1 MFRDHYIGGIVSYT
15 VFFGVSMAVTQSG
28 KFILEKPLDWNPI
41 VPVKLT
47 EIAICFAIAILASI
61 WPDVDI
67 KSTSQVIFYRLFAV
81 VNIVL
86 IFLKMYVYSAFFGFF
101 AMLPMLGKHRGWT
114 HSRITMLLL
123 PAILTIAPYYLQNNT
138 FKLTDLLII
147 ENLSQLKMILPFY
160 TAGLIGYAT
169 HLQIDGI
176 LLQFG
181 RRRRKKA

>member
-67 KSTSQVIFYRLFAV
+67 KSTSQVIFYRLFVV

-86 IFLKMYVYSAFFGFF
+86 IFLNRKTPRLDTFENHHALAPSYFN
-101 AMLPMLGKHRGWT
+101 
-114 HSRITMLLL
+114 HS
-123 PAILTIAPYYLQNNT
+123 TIYLQNNT

-147 ENLSQLKMILPFY
+147 ENLSQLKVILPFY